1 MKQPTGKVHDDFRAA
16 VTLTVVLV
24 AGVTLVVIFGSL
36 LAGLWLDKILDSKPW
51 FTISLILLAIPVT
64 LVLTFRIVK
73 MATGKIQPGK
83 KNEFPEEEPHR
94 GDDN

>member
-1 MKQPTGKVHDDFRAA
+1 MKQPTGKGQDDFRAA

-24 AGVTLVVIFGSL
+24 AGITLVVIFVSL
-36 LAGLWLDKILDSKPW
+36 LAGLWLDKILNSKPW

-64 LVLTFRIVK
+64 LFLTFRIVK
-73 MATGKIQPGK
+73 MATGKIQPGNK
-83 KNEFPEEEPHR
+83 DEFPEEEPHR